1 MAFLTYILLAGL
13 ALGTQNRFSPDSL
26 GLAASSALAW
36 LLLEVLSELLALH
49 LAPGASQLGPA
60 DVVALAGY
68 KYVGMIAGLLSGLL
82 LGSAGYHAALGWSCL
97 SIFVFMIRT
106 LRLKLLAEPAA
117 EARSQLRLYLTV
129 AIAAAQP
136 LLMYG
141 LTFHL
146 LR

>member
-1 MAFLTYILLAGL
+1 
-13 ALGTQNRFSPDSL
+13 
-26 GLAASSALAW
+26 
-36 LLLEVLSELLALH
+36 
-49 LAPGASQLGPA
+49 
-60 DVVALAGY
+60 
-68 KYVGMIAGLLSGLL
+68 MIAGLLSGLL

-97 SIFVFMIRT
+97 SIFIRT

>member
-97 SIFVFMIRT
+97 SIFVFMVSKSREFREFRGGKFPGI
-106 LRLKLLAEPAA
+106 LFG
-117 EARSQLRLYLTV
+117 ARVRE
-129 AIAAAQP
+129 
-136 LLMYG
+136 G
-141 LTFHL
+141 LGFGGFFGIFL
-146 LR
+146 